1 MTETCKFFQL
11 AEVITETGAVNHL
24 FWTFITFSLSLSL
37 EYISK
42 DWSLFASRADI
53 LPPPLSRGRVAA
65 RARHS
70 SSRINSIVAR
80 ASVTLS

>member
-37 EYISK
+37 SSTYPRIGRCSRRAQIFFLLL
-42 DWSLFASRADI
+42 SLEEESWLELA
-53 LPPPLSRGRVAA
+53 
-65 RARHS
+65 
-70 SSRINSIVAR
+70 
-80 ASVTLS
+80 TLVQG